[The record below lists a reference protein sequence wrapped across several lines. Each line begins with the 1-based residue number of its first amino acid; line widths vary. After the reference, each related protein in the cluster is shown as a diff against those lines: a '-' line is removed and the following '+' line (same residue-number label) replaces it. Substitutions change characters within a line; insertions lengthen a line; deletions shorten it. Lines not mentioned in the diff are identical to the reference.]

1 MARILIAEDDPI
13 HAEAAVVV
21 CKAARHTVTV
31 VGNGLEA
38 LMLLDAVPF
47 DLVITDATM
56 PRMGGAMLVSAIRG
70 SDRPFSGIPIIGMAS
85 RTSDGAEALRQAGVD
100 AFIFKPLEQPSLLGA
115 IEQALALGPDMVT
128 ITRRLTGDLT
138 NSSDAQSA

>member
-13 HAEAAVVV
+13 HAEAAVVI

-47 DLVITDATM
+47 DLVLTDATM
-56 PRMGGAMLVSAIRG
+56 PRMGGATLVAAIRG
-70 SDRPFSGIPIIGMAS
+70 SERPFAGIPIIGMAS
-85 RTSDGAEALRQAGVD
+85 KVCDGAEALRDAGVD
-100 AFIFKPLEQPSLLGA
+100 AFILKPVEQPALLGA
-115 IEQALALGPDMVT
+115 IEQALVLGPAMVT
-128 ITRRLTGDLT
+128 ITRRHTGDLA
-138 NSSDAQSA
+138 NNSDAASA

>member
-13 HAEAAVVV
+13 HAEAAVVI

-47 DLVITDATM
+47 DLVLTDATM
-56 PRMGGAMLVSAIRG
+56 PRMGGATLVAAIRG
-70 SDRPFSGIPIIGMAS
+70 SDRPFAGIPIIGMAS
-85 RTSDGAEALRQAGVD
+85 RMSDGAEPLRQSGVD
-100 AFIFKPLEQPSLLGA
+100 AFIYKPVAQPALLGA

-128 ITRRLTGDLT
+128 ITRRHTGDLA
-138 NSSDAQSA
+138 NNSDAASA